1 MGVGEG
7 GSRGRELYLQ
17 LIHAIVW
24 QKPTEHC
31 KVIILQLKIN
41 KIKKEIL
48 SANIR
53 HQCSQQPPTTSSSR
67 ESLDQVA
74 SIS

>member
-1 MGVGEG
+1 MGAGEG
-7 GSRGRELYLQ
+7 GSGGQDLYLK

-67 ESLDQVA
+67 ESLGQVA